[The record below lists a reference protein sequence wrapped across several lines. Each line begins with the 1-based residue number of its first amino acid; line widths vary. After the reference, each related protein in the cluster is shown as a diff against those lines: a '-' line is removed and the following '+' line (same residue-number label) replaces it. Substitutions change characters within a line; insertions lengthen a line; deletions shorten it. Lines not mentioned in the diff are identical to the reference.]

1 MKMCVG
7 TSIWYLVFDVLT
19 EANQGDVI
27 TNPKL
32 SVESDC
38 HLSEYTATMDWFQ
51 HSKILFH

>member
-1 MKMCVG
+1 MKNVC
-7 TSIWYLVFDVLT
+7 WYQYLVFDVLT

-51 HSKILFH
+51 HFKILFH